1 MSAKTLSVLGHH
13 RVSAENAGKIIDE
26 LSLPEGS
33 TDEETAAALDWVIEN
48 GLNGKVC
55 RLNPYHELES
65 ILRVLKLML
74 SLTGEDLSFFLGV
87 HGLTPLPEVESTETE
102 KIQGLILS
110 ILEKQ
115 GAVVLIRDAFPLD

>member
-1 MSAKTLSVLGHH
+1 MNAKILSVLGHH

-26 LSLPEGS
+26 LSLPEVS
-33 TDEETAAALDWVIEN
+33 TDEETAAALNWVIEN

-65 ILRVLKLML
+65 ILRVLKLIL
-74 SLTGEDLSFFLGV
+74 SLKGEDLNFFLEV
-87 HGLTPLPEVESTETE
+87 HGLMPLPEVEATEAG
-102 KIQGLILS
+102 KIQKLILS

-115 GAVVLIRDAFPLD
+115 STIELIRDAFPLD